1 MIKLHGETV
10 TIRRRTLT
18 GTDDYKKPV
27 YSWASLGDTEK
38 AVLQHLTME
47 DTLVER
53 GEFTV
58 EDMRGWFLRTTALL
72 IDDRV
77 LRASGDLFEVKS
89 KDPMMERNAVFQYEV
104 LLKKMAAVT

>member
-18 GTDDYKKPV
+18 GVDDYKKPV
-27 YSWASLGDTEK
+27 YSWASLGATEK
-38 AVLQHLTME
+38 AVLQYLTME
-47 DTLVER
+47 DSLVER

-58 EDMRGWFLRTTALL
+58 EDMWGFFLRTTALL

-77 LRASGDLFEVKS
+77 LRVGGDLFEVKS
-89 KDPMMERNAVFQYEV
+89 LEPMKERDTIFHYEV

>member
-27 YSWASLGDTEK
+27 YSWASLGATEK
-38 AVLQHLTME
+38 AVLQYLTME
-47 DTLVER
+47 DELIER
-53 GEFTV
+53 GEYTV

-72 IDDRV
+72 IDDRIV
-77 LRASGDLFEVKS
+77 REGGDLFEVKS
-89 KDPMMERNAVFQYEV
+89 LEPMMERNAIFHYEV